1 MRRRFQT
8 KKKRRETEVARKP
21 ELEEKDASATKVVN
35 EEEGDEKSPKKRS
48 CEKART
54 KVVYEKDG

>member
-8 KKKRRETEVARKP
+8 KKKRRETEVARK
-21 ELEEKDASATKVVN
+21 ELEEDASATKVVN